1 MKALNKKL
9 FRDIWRNKSQ
19 FVSIFIM
26 TFLGILCFAGIH
38 SYMDG
43 MQASGDEY
51 YENYNLQDLIIS
63 GENFDKDD
71 LSEVKN
77 ISNIKDAER
86 QLNITTTLDG
96 YDDIT
101 LETIFLESNNISK
114 FYIVEGEEFAKD
126 KSGVWLDSYLAKSLK
141 LNVGDE
147 INISYKTYKLKEKI
161 LGLINSPDH
170 VYSIKDDTAIFP
182 THTDFGY
189 VYMSINEFPVEYTT
203 FTSIIVDA
211 QDTEKLQETK
221 QELEN
226 KISSAI
232 AVTTREDLLSYEC
245 YQDEINE
252 GKTYSTVFTALFLF
266 IAILSVVT
274 TMYRFVRKQR
284 TQIGTMKAL
293 GIKKR
298 KIMAHYVSFGFW
310 ISLISAFAGLIV
322 GEFTIGNFFMNM
334 EMTYYEVPAYHTKII
349 PMVYIL
355 AAITVL
361 VITIITYLSCRKVLK
376 EKAADAIR
384 VEVPKVKKS
393 KFDLTTKGI
402 FKGASIST
410 KWNLRDIA
418 RNKGRAI
425 MGAVRNHRM
434 YNDFSLCI
442 WYARH
447 NEFLHR
453 LGI

>member
-43 MQASGDEY
+43 MQVSGDEY

-63 GENFDKDD
+63 GENFDRDD

>member
-38 SYMDG
+38 SYIDG
-43 MQASGDEY
+43 MQVSGDEY

-189 VYMSINEFPVEYTT
+189 VYMSINEFPVEYAP